1 MLDGE
6 PVLAERFAVGEN
18 VSSDLVQSYKG
29 MIMFEDPTPIIHSFK
44 GLISVNNEPF
54 IELNE
59 RNFAMRGSRLR
70 NTSFII
76 GIVVYV
82 GTDTKAH

>member
-1 MLDGE
+1 MCEL
-6 PVLAERFAVGEN
+6 P
-18 VSSDLVQSYKG
+18 S
-29 MIMFEDPTPIIHSFK
+29 PTVHQFRGI
-44 GLISVNNEPF
+44 ISVNSEEF
-54 IELNE
+54 IDINE
-59 RNFAMRGSRLR
+59 RNFAMRGSTLR